1 MGSFPVAATGCNA
14 CISGPM
20 LCRPET
26 ALSYLS
32 ELSIRSKRVSKARKN
47 FKFNAEA
54 AHITTLS
61 LASLATDCTELQG
74 ALIRN
79 GS

>member
-1 MGSFPVAATGCNA
+1 MGSFPVAATGYNA

-32 ELSIRSKRVSKARKN
+32 ELSVRSKRVSKARKN
-47 FKFNAEA
+47 LKFNAEA

-61 LASLATDCTELQG
+61 LASLATDCTEQQG